1 MILLLLFSLV
11 FLLTYFCVFH
21 SLDFFIFEQTRLGVK
36 IACSLVV
43 LFFLPFQLGGFDWFI
58 VSNHCITEVA
68 IVLLLILQP
77 VNYTSNIVAGD
88 VAFLSR
94 FCLQSVN
101 CRSSNYNHA
110 KVVIVLVRRSL
121 IDSLLATA
129 VLQKLQSPY
138 FWSCN
143 RSSRHNYTVFVG
155 VVAFFV
161 AFFCN
166 RLIVGVATIITAEV
180 VIVVLDRNFFTY
192 IFFV

>member
-1 MILLLLFSLV
+1 MCSRRVIFLLFSV
-11 FLLTYFCVFH
+11 
-21 SLDFFIFEQTRLGVK
+21 RGVL
-36 IACSLVV
+36 I
-43 LFFLPFQLGGFDWFI
+43 DFI
-58 VSNHCITEVA
+58 VSNRCITEVA
-68 IVLLLILQP
+68 IVLLLSLQP
-77 VNYTSNIVAGD
+77 VNYTSNICCRCCS
-88 VAFLSR
+88 FLSH

-101 CRSSNYNHA
+101 CRSCNYNHA
-110 KVVIVLVRRSL
+110 EVVIVLVRRAL

-143 RSSRHNYTVFVG
+143 LSSRHSNTIFVC

-180 VIVVLDRNFFTY
+180 VIVVLDRNFLR
-192 IFFV
+192 IFLCSSLILWELYPIFL